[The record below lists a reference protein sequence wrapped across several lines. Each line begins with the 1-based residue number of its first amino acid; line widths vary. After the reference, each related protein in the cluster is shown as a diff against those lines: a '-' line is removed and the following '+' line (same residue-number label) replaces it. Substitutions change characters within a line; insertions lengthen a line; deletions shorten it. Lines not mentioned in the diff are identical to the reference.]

1 MEIQSESDWNE
12 LKRKAENGDVGAM
25 NEVAFW
31 LREGLTL
38 KNLEI
43 VKVDKNDSFQ
53 WTIKAFQLGDL
64 EATEQYADYL
74 TDKKNEVCTPDIQL
88 GIQLY
93 EKCMQNGSKRAAYC
107 LGLEYRNKQQFE
119 KAFQYYLAAQN
130 EENNYKELIIG
141 QCYYYGI
148 GVKKDKR
155 KALEALKSV
164 DKESS
169 TSYEIDETNYLIGR
183 IYLEGEAVEQNLSMA
198 RTYLELADKDG
209 DHRSAQELL
218 TLIGR
223 ADLLNA

>member
-1 MEIQSESDWNE
+1 MEILSESDWNE
-12 LKRKAENGDVGAM
+12 LKRKAENGDVHAM

-31 LREGLTL
+31 LRQGLKL
-38 KNLEI
+38 NKLEI
-43 VKVDKNDSFQ
+43 VKVDKKSSFQ
-53 WTIKAFQLGDL
+53 WTLKAFERGDL

-74 TDKKNEVCTPDIQL
+74 TDKKNGVCEPNIEL

-93 EKCMQNGSKRAAYC
+93 EKCMKHGSKRAAFC

-119 KAFQYYLAAQN
+119 KAFQYYQAAQN
-130 EENNYKELIIG
+130 EENNFKELIIG

-164 DKESS
+164 DIENC
-169 TSYEIDETNYLIGR
+169 TGYERDEANYLIGR
-183 IYLEGEAVEQNLSMA
+183 IYLEGEAVEQNLNKA

-218 TLIGR
+218 ILIGR
-223 ADLLNA
+223 TDLLNA